1 MMAVLSIL
9 KFYKRTSSVVRPQGA
24 LKQFFCV
31 KGLVFLNFIQ
41 TVRIPPISPYPFIS
55 KAHETN

>member
-1 MMAVLSIL
+1 MISVGLAVISIFS
-9 KFYKRTSSVVRPQGA
+9 FYRRTSSIVKPQGA

-41 TVRIPPISPYPFIS
+41 TVRIPTF
-55 KAHETN
+55 HHQT